1 MTVNETQWKVENECE
16 ITWKQFL
23 MWDLRRA
30 HGLKLKTSQA
40 NWQNATRDAKSRSRR
55 RGRGSAMEWGV
66 CWWLPQLQLQL
77 KLASFYLDSAAGLS
91 SKTHELTLCVRVC
104 ECVCACVWRAG
115 RVVTGMDAFCC
126 WSMLEGKVTKI
137 TQSCSWST
145 RITKGFV
152 SNEIDN
158 KPQCHLHIHTHT
170 PHTHTHTD
178 SVWGVAFL
186 FVCCV
191 LCFHTYS
198 NCVGSLDLFVHRGT
212 QAKHL
217 LQVSKQLLK

>member
-66 CWWLPQLQLQL
+66 CLWLPQLQLQL
-77 KLASFYLDSAAGLS
+77 KLASYYLDSAAGLS

-104 ECVCACVWRAG
+104 ECVCLCVESGKGGNWHG
-115 RVVTGMDAFCC
+115 CFLLLVDA
-126 WSMLEGKVTKI
+126 WG
-137 TQSCSWST
+137 Q
-145 RITKGFV
+145 
-152 SNEIDN
+152 SNEN
-158 KPQCHLHIHTHT
+158 
-170 PHTHTHTD
+170 
-178 SVWGVAFL
+178 
-186 FVCCV
+186 
-191 LCFHTYS
+191 
-198 NCVGSLDLFVHRGT
+198 N
-212 QAKHL
+212 AK
-217 LQVSKQLLK
+217 LQLKHKDYERIRF